1 MIDLGYEPENV
12 QVILQGKDK
21 LAYKLFLVNEN
32 GIISTF
38 THSREHEHAS
48 SEPTDTNVA
57 SKIGSALR
65 ESASGIERL
74 ERKLEMQLQEMTQIN
89 EQLHLGT

>member
-38 THSREHEHAS
+38 NMHSHKHEHAF

-57 SKIGSALR
+57 SEISCALR
-65 ESASGIERL
+65 ESASGTERL
-74 ERKLEMQLQEMTQIN
+74 EYKLEMHDTN
-89 EQLHLGT
+89 